1 MLFLICHSAPELSV
15 AIWVCSLIKAA
26 AIPASLALFMLMLVP
41 PGFTLFCGDFVGLRV
56 VDSSSNRL
64 RPIFFVCNKTP
75 IWEVPFFPIKGLQF

>member
-1 MLFLICHSAPELSV
+1 
-15 AIWVCSLIKAA
+15 
-26 AIPASLALFMLMLVP
+26 MLVP